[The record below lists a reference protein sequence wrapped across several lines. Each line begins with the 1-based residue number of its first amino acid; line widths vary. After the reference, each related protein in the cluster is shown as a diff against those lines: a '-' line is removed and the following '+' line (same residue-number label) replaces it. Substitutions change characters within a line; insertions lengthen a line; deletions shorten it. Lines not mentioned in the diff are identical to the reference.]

1 MPAFPFSNLM
11 VASQLGFNPLTGWQ
25 YEFVPQAYV
34 RGAAVKLLSRATTVG
49 MRLTI
54 YSGGQTIRQRSPV
67 QGGGTAGVTPSDL
80 NTNPE
85 VWVAS
90 PGDRLILQYDEVA
103 AGTPTIDGVITI
115 EPI

>member
-1 MPAFPFSNLM
+1 MPVFPFSQALTAN
-11 VASQLGFNPLTGWQ
+11 QQGFNPLTGWQ
-25 YEFVPQAYV
+25 YEFVPMAYM
-34 RGAAVKLLSRATTVG
+34 RGAAVKLLSRATTTG
-49 MRLTI
+49 ARLTI

-67 QGGGTAGVTPSDL
+67 QGGGTAGTTPSDL

-103 AGTPTIDGVITI
+103 AGTPTIDGVIEI
-115 EPI
+115 EPV

>member
-1 MPAFPFSNLM
+1 MPVFPFSQLF
-11 VASQLGFNPLTGWQ
+11 VANQQGFNPLTGWQ
-25 YEFVPQAYV
+25 YEFVPMAYA
-34 RGAAVKLLSRATTVG
+34 RGAAVKLLSRSTTTG
-49 MRLTI
+49 LRLTV

-67 QGGGTAGVTPSDL
+67 QGGGTAGTTPSDL

-90 PGDRLILQYDEVA
+90 PGDRLILQYDEVS
-103 AGTPTIDGVITI
+103 AGTPTLDGVIEV